1 MHMFTGPGNSPG
13 VGHGLNFSFV
23 PKVYL
28 QAALPATRPKT
39 TQSLETNTRKQH
51 KRKNWG
57 IAKIIGH
64 GGNPQRTKF
73 VGFYVYILENNT
85 GQVPVRKTKS
95 NGSSNRSEIKNNNL
109 KPRIQQGIAT
119 QAVVAMETARSL
131 SCHIETW
138 DNLSALVDALSING
152 AFQATHAVVDHWSND
167 GNLEISTDFLDFG
180 QWNCY
185 KCSVVIG

>member
-1 MHMFTGPGNSPG
+1 MFTGPGNSPG

-39 TQSLETNTRKQH
+39 TQSLERRKTQESNTNEKIEGLPKSLGMVAVPKKQ
-51 KRKNWG
+51 KLLVFRC
-57 IAKIIGH
+57 
-64 GGNPQRTKF
+64 
-73 VGFYVYILENNT
+73 FYVYILENNT

-95 NGSSNRSEIKNNNL
+95 NGSSNRREIKNNNL

-119 QAVVAMETARSL
+119 QAVVAMDTARSL
-131 SCHIETW
+131 SCHVETW

-167 GNLEISTDFLDFG
+167 GNLEISTDYGLWAMRFL
-180 QWNCY
+180 
-185 KCSVVIG
+185 